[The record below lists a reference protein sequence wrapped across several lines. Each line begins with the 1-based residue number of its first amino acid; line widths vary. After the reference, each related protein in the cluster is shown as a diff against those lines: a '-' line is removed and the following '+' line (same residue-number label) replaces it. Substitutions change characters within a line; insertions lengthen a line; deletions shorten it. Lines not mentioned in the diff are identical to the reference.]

1 MTLRTLYLIENPMTQ
16 TDWILLRTAVAEGDE
31 SAFSRLYDQLWSK
44 LYSTTYNYVRDKS
57 IASEIVQEVFVRL
70 WVKRSTL
77 TEVKDITAFAM
88 HSIKFAVYDHF
99 DKKAVEQK
107 YLQVVMRDPVVSREE
122 ADMPLEYKETMR
134 VIKDEINNLPPTTQK
149 VFRLSRFHKFSN
161 EEIARALKLS
171 VKSVEY
177 HITQSLKQLRL
188 RIGNLLS
195 LLLLYFL

>member
-1 MTLRTLYLIENPMTQ
+1 MTPG
-16 TDWILLRTAVAEGDE
+16 DWISLRTAIVEGNE
-31 SAFSRLYDQLWSK
+31 PAFGRLYDQLWSK
-44 LYSTTYNYVRDKS
+44 LYSTTYNYVRDKAV
-57 IASEIVQEVFVRL
+57 ASEIVQEVFVKL

-77 TEVKDITAFAM
+77 TEVKDITAFAV

-107 YLQVVMRDPVVSREE
+107 YLQTVIRNAVTSPEE
-122 ADMPLEYKETMR
+122 PQLPLEYEETLR
-134 VIKDEINNLPPTTQK
+134 VIKDEINNLPQTTQK